1 MQQASD
7 GDQHAST
14 SLVVRF
20 PDGTKQF
27 RFPNQMPEAGDALWH
42 DGERYRVISVSADG
56 NERSLVVE
64 SDSSTGDH
72 PRIRGCRD
80 PRVTPQRSPAAH
92 HPRLGERRRR
102 PNSDAFSSFCRA
114 CLAIHDGRVLTAA

>member
-1 MQQASD
+1 MQQASG

-42 DGERYRVISVSADG
+42 DGEHYRVISVSADENG
-56 NERSLVVE
+56 AWSLVVE
-64 SDSSTGDH
+64 SDSSTGDILASEGVA
-72 PRIRGCRD
+72 IR
-80 PRVTPQRSPAAH
+80 
-92 HPRLGERRRR
+92 E
-102 PNSDAFSSFCRA
+102 
-114 CLAIHDGRVLTAA
+114 

>member
-1 MQQASD
+1 MQHASG

-14 SLVVRF
+14 SLGVRF

-27 RFPNQMPEAGDALWH
+27 RFPTQMPEAGAALWH

-64 SDSSTGDH
+64 SDSSTGDILASEGVA
-72 PRIRGCRD
+72 IRD
-80 PRVTPQRSPAAH
+80 
-92 HPRLGERRRR
+92 
-102 PNSDAFSSFCRA
+102 
-114 CLAIHDGRVLTAA
+114 

>member
-1 MQQASD
+1 VQQASD

-56 NERSLVVE
+56 NGAW
-64 SDSSTGDH
+64 SSSRTRVPATILASEGVA
-72 PRIRGCRD
+72 IR
-80 PRVTPQRSPAAH
+80 
-92 HPRLGERRRR
+92 E
-102 PNSDAFSSFCRA
+102 
-114 CLAIHDGRVLTAA
+114 